1 MQKVEILTLETCR
14 DKILENC
21 RDKREKLRGKTK
33 LLAIIS
39 LVVKEE
45 PLFLKEVLFLKV
57 RWIERIIFH
66 FQVDIC
72 SLIILIALRELH
84 SYTL

>member
-14 DKILENC
+14 DKILETC
-21 RDKREKLRGKTK
+21 RDKREELRGKAK

-45 PLFLKEVLFLKV
+45 PLFLRRGTFLKSAM
-57 RWIERIIFH
+57 
-66 FQVDIC
+66 D
-72 SLIILIALRELH
+72 RENNFPL
-84 SYTL
+84 SG